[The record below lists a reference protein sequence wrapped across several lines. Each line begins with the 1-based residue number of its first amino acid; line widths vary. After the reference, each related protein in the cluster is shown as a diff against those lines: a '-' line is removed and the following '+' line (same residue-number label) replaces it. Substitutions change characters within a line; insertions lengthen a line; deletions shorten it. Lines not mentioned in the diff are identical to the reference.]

1 MKQIASIMAVFAV
14 AGLLIFGCGATP
26 GDDTADV
33 INQHADVT
41 EKFVNNLE
49 KANSAQG
56 VAKAIEAYTAGMQ
69 ELIPRI
75 QSLNEKYP
83 GYKSG
88 KVPKELEK
96 EAKRLEGLAARMSAA
111 MMKTVSYMM
120 DPAVQKAMED
130 MGNEMAKLGE

>member
-1 MKQIASIMAVFAV
+1 MKQIFSTMAVFAV
-14 AGLLIFGCGATP
+14 AGLLLFGCGSTP
-26 GDDTADV
+26 GDDAADV
-33 INQHADVT
+33 TKQHADVT
-41 EKFVNNLE
+41 EKYVDSLE
-49 KANSAQG
+49 KANSAQD
-56 VAKAIEAYTAGMQ
+56 VATAIEAYTAAMQ

-88 KVPKELEK
+88 KVPKEPEK
-96 EAKRLEGLAARMSAA
+96 EAKRLEELAARMSAA